1 MAGSYDVRPDA
12 FAKAMGSAKYSGD
25 YLQPGMYCAKVLWP
39 EDAPIRIIRI
49 DCSEAK
55 KIEGVVRI
63 ITGED
68 VPGDNLIGLYD
79 PFDRPILIKTGEIA
93 RFMMDALAIVVAEND
108 DAADKAL
115 RTIRVDYEKLPG
127 VYSIED
133 AIASGAEPY
142 KQFNGNKGD
151 PEKALEKCAAVV
163 EASFTLPWVE
173 HAFLEPEAGYCYRD
187 DHGVMMLYFG
197 TQNLAR
203 HHRCICKS
211 LGLSYSSVRVISP
224 YVGGAFG
231 GKHEL
236 TLQAYLALIC
246 MYVGKPTKMIWTRE
260 ESFRGGKRHSCKAK
274 AQMGVNK
281 DGKIISWVVDASVAA
296 GPYMAQTPQTLKPMI
311 SGCMGP
317 YDIEN
322 YRITGKAY
330 KLNCLEAVAFRGFG
344 WPEGTMMLETMLDQ
358 CARKLYLDPVEVHKI
373 NVLPREKWFAHYP
386 YFKATLLSENTQLIT
401 LQTALEAAGEK
412 PEMKKKR
419 IGRGICSAMCTFE
432 FGNTPGYKGT
442 GADLVMFC
450 DGSIVA
456 RIGFPEIGQ
465 GITGVAI
472 SLIRDYFS
480 LSGNQIRII
489 QADNSVTPKAGSLG
503 GSRGTYN
510 IGKAIL
516 NACDQLKEKLE
527 RYAQEMLQTQ
537 EDVSFRAGSFYTG
550 DVISASLEQ
559 LMDFC
564 YLQGKDLC
572 AHGWYEGDSPEEL
585 KAFTFISGV
594 ADVAVDETTGEIQ
607 VLQLVVC
614 HDAGKVIYRDGALGQ
629 LIGGT
634 VMAMGGVLYED
645 FKMRGAKPA
654 TPSFAEY
661 ILPTAKDLPNVI
673 KTLFVEIPSE
683 DGPEGAKGMGE
694 HTLHIAPCIV
704 NAIFDATGQ
713 FITDF
718 PITPEKILKSWG
730 KIQ

>member
-12 FAKAMGSAKYSGD
+12 FAKAMGTAKYSGD
-25 YLQPGMYCAKVLWP
+25 YLQPDIYCAKVLWP
-39 EDAPIRIIRI
+39 EDAPIRITNI
-49 DCSEAK
+49 DCSEACK
-55 KIEGVVRI
+55 VEGVVRI

-68 VPGDNLIGLYD
+68 VPGSNMIGLYD
-79 PFDRPILIKTGEIA
+79 PFDRPILVKCGETA
-93 RFMMDALAIVVAEND
+93 RFMMDALAIVVAENE
-108 DAADKAL
+108 DAAEKAL
-115 RTIRVDYEKLPG
+115 RLIRVDYEKLPG
-127 VYSIED
+127 LYSIED
-133 AIASGAEPY
+133 AVASGAEPY
-142 KQFNGNKGD
+142 KQFGGDKGSPD
-151 PEKALEKCAAVV
+151 EAFDSCAAVV
-163 EASFTLPWVE
+163 EADFDLPWIE
-173 HAFLEPEAGYCYRD
+173 HTFLEPEAGFCYKD
-187 DHGVMMLYFG
+187 DHGVMILYFG

-211 LGLSYSSVRVISP
+211 LDIPYSSVRVISP

-236 TLQAYLALIC
+236 TLQVYMALIC

-274 AQMGVNK
+274 AKMGV
-281 DGKIISWVVDASVAA
+281 DERGKIISWTVDASVAA

-311 SGCMGP
+311 SGCLGP

-322 YRITGKAY
+322 YRIQGKAY

-358 CARKLYLDPVEVHKI
+358 CARRLGLDLVEVHKI
-373 NVLPREKWFAHYP
+373 NVLPREKWFTHYP
-386 YFKATLLSENTQLIT
+386 YFKATLLSENTQMKT
-401 LQTALEAAGEK
+401 LQAALDAAGEK
-412 PEMKKKR
+412 PSVPGKKV
-419 IGRGICSAMCTFE
+419 GRGICSAMCTFE

-450 DGSIVA
+450 DGSIIA

-465 GITGVAI
+465 GITGVVI
-472 SLIRDYFS
+472 SLISEFFS
-480 LSGNQIRII
+480 IPGTRIRII

-510 IGKAIL
+510 IGKAVL
-516 NACDQLKEKLE
+516 DACDRLKQKLE
-527 RYAQEMLQTQ
+527 QYAREMLHS
-537 EDVSFRAGSFYTG
+537 EAEVSFRSGRLYQGDFEVASF
-550 DVISASLEQ
+550 EK

-564 YLQGKDLC
+564 YYQGKDLC

-594 ADVAVDETTGEIQ
+594 ADVAVDERTGEVK
-607 VLQLVVC
+607 VLQLTVC

-634 VMAMGGVLYED
+634 VMAMGGVLYEE

-654 TPSFAEY
+654 TPSLAEY
-661 ILPTAKDLPNVI
+661 IVPTAKDLPDTI
-673 KTLFVEIPSE
+673 KALFVEVPSE
-683 DGPEGAKGMGE
+683 DGPQGAKGMGE
-694 HTLHIAPCIV
+694 HTQHIAPCIV
-704 NAIFDATGQ
+704 NAVCDATGL
-713 FITDF
+713 FLTDF
-718 PITPEKILKSWG
+718 PITPEKILAGWG
-730 KIQ
+730 KI